1 MRLARERK
9 IANGRGLGKPRP
21 RVLGPDRI
29 VEFPAFPGKP
39 SLPERGR
46 LALNP
51 VFAAERFGGG
61 RQMIDDQ
68 LSNVWAPRLL
78 AALRIISALLFLEH
92 GLVKV
97 FGFPAGAAPGQQ
109 ALLSFFGIAGLIET
123 VGGVLLL
130 IGLLTRPVAFLLAG
144 EMAVG
149 YFMVHAPM
157 SVFPA
162 VNGGDAAILF
172 CFVFLYLC
180 VAGPGAWSIDEMRK
194 RG

>member
-1 MRLARERK
+1 
-9 IANGRGLGKPRP
+9 
-21 RVLGPDRI
+21 
-29 VEFPAFPGKP
+29 
-39 SLPERGR
+39 
-46 LALNP
+46 LNP
-51 VFAAERFGGG
+51 VFAAERLGGG

-109 ALLSFFGIAGLIET
+109 PLLSVFGIAGLIEA

-149 YFMVHAPM
+149 YFMVHEPV

-180 VAGPGAWSIDEMRK
+180 TAGPGAWSVDEMRK